1 MRSAAWRISLVLVA
15 TTGILAGCS
24 SSSSEDQ
31 EAVGSGEG
39 NFTVQRPGV
48 GSCDALH
55 RARANVPLLSR
66 SVCGAPSPFLVTIA
80 REAVI
85 LWGTQPTKVCAY
97 AVPLETGCGQ
107 VPLRNA
113 AYCGADD
120 ALVWDQA
127 FLHEKALTQG
137 DFASVA
143 IMAHE
148 WGHLNQER
156 VGLGLSATRVQK
168 SNELHADCHAG
179 VFTAVQELQGH
190 LDVGDAKLAFD
201 TFCKGGDPIETAFTP
216 NSHGTC
222 GERQEAFLTG
232 YMAARANPDIVCS
245 DGSLAATVQI
255 CARF

>member
-1 MRSAAWRISLVLVA
+1 MRIRWIGIPLLGLVLA
-15 TTGILAGCS
+15 ACSTSSNDDS
-24 SSSSEDQ
+24 SS
-31 EAVGSGEG
+31 AEG

-55 RARANVPLLSR
+55 RARENVSLASH
-66 SVCGAPSPFLVTIA
+66 SVCEPPSGFLLTIL

-85 LWGTQPTKVCAY
+85 LWGTQPSAVCAY
-97 AVPLETGCGQ
+97 STPINTGCGP

-113 AYCGADD
+113 AYCDADD
-120 ALVWDQA
+120 ALVWDQT

-143 IMAHE
+143 IVAHE
-148 WGHLNQER
+148 WGHLNQAR
-156 VGLGLSATRVQK
+156 VGLAPSVTRVQK

-190 LDVGDAKLAFD
+190 LDVGDANLAFD
-201 TFCKGGDPIETAFTP
+201 TFCKGGDPIERAFTP

-222 GERQEAFLTG
+222 AERQEAFLVG
-232 YMAARANPDIVCS
+232 FEAARANPDIVCS
-245 DGSLAATVQI
+245 ASSLAATVQI
-255 CARF
+255 CSRF